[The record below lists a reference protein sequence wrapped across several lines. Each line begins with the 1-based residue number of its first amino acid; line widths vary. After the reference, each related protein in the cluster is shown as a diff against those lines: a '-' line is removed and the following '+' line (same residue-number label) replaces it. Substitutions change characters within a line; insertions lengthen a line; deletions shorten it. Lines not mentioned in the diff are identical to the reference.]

1 MSYQQ
6 IGNSTV
12 CQDTP
17 QNRREF
23 EDFCRMIN
31 APGRYQ
37 KMAKA
42 ETSVLEQEKKTVDES
57 GDPDQ

>member
-1 MSYQQ
+1 MSYHQ

-12 CQDTP
+12 CKDTP

-37 KMAKA
+37 KMAKLA
-42 ETSVLEQEKKTVDES
+42 KSVLEQEKKTVDEIAN
-57 GDPDQ
+57 PDQ